1 MEIMSKRRRRQET
14 LSLPPRRPIMVTNQD
29 LLPAEID
36 FRRMASKVD

>member
-1 MEIMSKRRRRQET
+1 MSKRRRRQET
-14 LSLPPRRPIMVTNQD
+14 LSLPPRRPIMVTNQGQN